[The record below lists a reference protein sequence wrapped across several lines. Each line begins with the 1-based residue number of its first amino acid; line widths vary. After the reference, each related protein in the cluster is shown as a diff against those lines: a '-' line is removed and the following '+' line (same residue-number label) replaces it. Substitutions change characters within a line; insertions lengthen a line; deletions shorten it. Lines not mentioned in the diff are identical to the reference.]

1 MGISRP
7 LCSCCALIFGDLHC
21 RHCLVLPARFHQR
34 LRHYPHR
41 NFRFPL
47 ALTLIRR
54 GAPKLFE
61 CPPLAYSG
69 RVDQEL
75 VQELQNRILV
85 KTLGKGATGQKG
97 THLDFQ
103 L

>member
-1 MGISRP
+1 
-7 LCSCCALIFGDLHC
+7 
-21 RHCLVLPARFHQR
+21 

-41 NFRFPL
+41 NFGFPL

-61 CPPLAYSG
+61 WPPLAYSG

-75 VQELQNRILV
+75 VQELQDRILV
-85 KTLGKGATGQKG
+85 KTLGKGASGQKG

-103 L
+103 P

>member
-1 MGISRP
+1 
-7 LCSCCALIFGDLHC
+7 
-21 RHCLVLPARFHQR
+21 

-41 NFRFPL
+41 NLGFPL
-47 ALTLIRR
+47 ALHVILR

-69 RVDQEL
+69 LADQEL
-75 VQELQNRILV
+75 VQELQDRILV
-85 KTLGKGATGQKG
+85 KTLGKIASGQKE

-103 L
+103 P